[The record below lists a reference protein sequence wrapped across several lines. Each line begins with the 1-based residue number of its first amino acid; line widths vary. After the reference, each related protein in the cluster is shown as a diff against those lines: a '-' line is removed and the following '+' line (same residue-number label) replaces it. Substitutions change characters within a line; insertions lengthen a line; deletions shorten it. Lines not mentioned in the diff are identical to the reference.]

1 MAKEINLRELFM
13 IFKKRFWIVV
23 IITVI
28 ATAIGYFQKNTN
40 VASLYQTSSQIII
53 GANADDMKTYMVIM
67 RDPVI
72 MEKVV
77 HQLDL
82 TRSPEALAGQI
93 SVVRIDDSQVVRITV
108 IDKDPV
114 LAADI
119 ANATINVF
127 KTEIGTIV
135 DFHDVNF
142 LSEAKVNQYPINSKG
157 NQIIYIAFV
166 FGLMAAV
173 GFVFL
178 LHSLDDTVNSHRDIE
193 ELVGVPVLGTV
204 SKMTKR
210 NINKKKHK
218 QSVLEYRGEIFDLK
232 KT

>member
-1 MAKEINLRELFM
+1 
-13 IFKKRFWIVV
+13 
-23 IITVI
+23 
-28 ATAIGYFQKNTN
+28 
-40 VASLYQTSSQIII
+40 
-53 GANADDMKTYMVIM
+53 M

-72 MEKVV
+72 MEKVL
-77 HQLDL
+77 QKLDL

-93 SVVRIDDSQVVRITV
+93 SVDSIDNSQVVRITV
-108 IDKDPV
+108 IDNDPV

-119 ANATINVF
+119 ANATVNVF

-135 DFHDVNF
+135 DFHDVSF
-142 LSEAKVNQYPINSKG
+142 LSEAKVNQFPINSKG
-157 NQIIYIAFV
+157 NRIIYIAFV
-166 FGLMAAV
+166 FGLIAAV

-178 LHSLDDTVNSHRDIE
+178 LHSLDDTVNSHRDVE

-218 QSVLEYRGEIFDLK
+218 QSELEYRGEIFDLK